1 MRSHPVLGPA
11 EQAERHRL
19 QLGMVPLLPVMRPR
33 RKPQAIGGE
42 TPPELE
48 PEPEEPE
55 ETHVVL
61 PLGEGQALEECPLC
75 LLPQPPEA
83 FPTLASCTHRSC
95 WACLEQYLRLAVSE
109 SRVPVS
115 CPHCPAAL
123 QPADVHRF
131 LPEPAL
137 RDKYEEFLLRR
148 LLVADPGIR
157 WCPAPDC
164 SYAVFAHGC
173 AECPR
178 LTCGREGCGT
188 EFCYHCRQPWH
199 PDGPCA
205 PVPPVPSLATPTAQ
219 LAQPE
224 ELPHAEAED
233 IKVCPRCSAFI
244 MKINDGSCNRM
255 NCTVCG
261 CLFCWLCLREISDV
275 HFLSPSGCTFWG
287 KRPWSRSRR
296 ILWQLGMVL
305 GAPMVISLAAG
316 VAVPVITIG
325 IPIYMGRKVL
335 AGGPGVPVV
344 LLPTEPGS
352 PWPLAWTDPQCSLL
366 PTAHPCATPDGVSSS
381 LPGPSAGP
389 QQPLPVQMC
398 SAWGV
403 GSGWAK
409 GGRVLG
415 GLSRNT
421 CAVAAVLLCLP
432 VSEER
437 QGCLELCQAGK
448 RLCPWGYAEVFVEP
462 FKSPSP
468 FCLFLEVLGQSRRS
482 SLSGCQQCLSVTSSV
497 LLSLFVSP
505 IITALTVG
513 VGVPLMLTYVYG
525 TVVLSL
531 CRNRWGCRGSRTPGD
546 LGVVELENLAKVNE
560 LWSVLP
566 SPRPG
571 EDGAPDPAASLPSS
585 SRSPHPGPV
594 RPEGD
599 SQSAS
604 TVALAGSMLSEG
616 QDVSDSGLPGA
627 WALSATQGEPTC
639 IAHPS
644 ISVLQPRDFTPAGA
658 DTADTDCLQR
668 LMSTL
673 CETPQKSYPG
683 ETGSHRPKPCC
694 DPRPQGQ
701 MFSSPPTFLTSPSR
715 KEPRIKTTPVFSGL
729 LV

>member
-1 MRSHPVLGPA
+1 MNPPTRVPRPRRLLGCF
-11 EQAERHRL
+11 
-19 QLGMVPLLPVMRPR
+19 R
-33 RKPQAIGGE
+33 RKPQAVGGE
-42 TPPELE
+42 TPPE

-55 ETHVVL
+55 ETRVEL
-61 PLGEGQALEECPLC
+61 PLSEGQALEECPLC

-83 FPTLASCTHRSC
+83 FPRLASCSHRSC
-95 WACLEQYLRLAVSE
+95 WGCLEQYLCLAVRE

-123 QPADVHRF
+123 LPADVHRL

-148 LLVADPGIR
+148 LLVADPGTR

-173 AECPR
+173 APCPR

-205 PVPPVPSLATPTAQ
+205 PAPSLASPT
-219 LAQPE
+219 AQPE
-224 ELPHAEAED
+224 ESAYAEAED

-287 KRPWSRSRR
+287 KRPWSRTRR

-305 GAPMVISLAAG
+305 GAPMVISLA
-316 VAVPVITIG
+316 
-325 IPIYMGRKVL
+325 
-335 AGGPGVPVV
+335 
-344 LLPTEPGS
+344 
-352 PWPLAWTDPQCSLL
+352 
-366 PTAHPCATPDGVSSS
+366 
-381 LPGPSAGP
+381 
-389 QQPLPVQMC
+389 
-398 SAWGV
+398 
-403 GSGWAK
+403 
-409 GGRVLG
+409 
-415 GLSRNT
+415 
-421 CAVAAVLLCLP
+421 
-432 VSEER
+432 
-437 QGCLELCQAGK
+437 
-448 RLCPWGYAEVFVEP
+448 
-462 FKSPSP
+462 
-468 FCLFLEVLGQSRRS
+468 VLGQSRRS

-513 VGVPLMLTYVYG
+513 IGVPLVLTYVYG

-531 CRNRWGCRGSRTPGD
+531 CRSRWGCRGSRTPGD
-546 LGVVELENLAKVNE
+546 LGGVELDNLAKLNE

-566 SPRPG
+566 SPRAG
-571 EDGAPDPAASLPSS
+571 EDGAADPAASLASS
-585 SRSPHPGPV
+585 GRSPRPGPV
-594 RPEGD
+594 WPGGD

-616 QDVSDSGLPGA
+616 HDTSDREGVTIEVEVSVEAVPRSARQQSLSS
-627 WALSATQGEPTC
+627 ALSGQSLSGDSLGATSDRG
-639 IAHPS
+639 S
-644 ISVLQPRDFTPAGA
+644 SVGV
-658 DTADTDCLQR
+658 
-668 LMSTL
+668 
-673 CETPQKSYPG
+673 
-683 ETGSHRPKPCC
+683 
-694 DPRPQGQ
+694 
-701 MFSSPPTFLTSPSR
+701 
-715 KEPRIKTTPVFSGL
+715 PVE
-729 LV
+729 